1 MEENFF
7 LRWIGFMVFALIVWL
22 FFPFLKSFFVA
33 LLMVMVTFPIYHFIE
48 TKIKRHKKLKTLAP
62 VLSASIITLAFSL
75 IVFIPIIIFLFHFL
89 SQPAD
94 TIKMITSL
102 WGQIDTLSQ
111 KLPTY
116 LEWLRTPLDAI
127 ISMSETHK
135 EKITAFL
142 VEWLGNGLKTFMM
155 MLGNMTMV
163 VVFLFFLT
171 LYSRRL
177 TLFFIPIIPLA
188 RSLKREFFREM
199 TMTVSVV
206 FYTLIG
212 VMITQGLVFGIFI
225 AFFDGY
231 DPLLLGFVTG
241 MVSILPLFGT
251 AFVWVPIAVNEYLQG
266 NTINAL
272 IISIYSYAMMAVFV
286 DNIVKLVILNF
297 VSHKLSHNKHRINEF
312 IIFFAIIGG
321 LATFGFWGFILGPA
335 IVALAATTLVT
346 LRKANRSSLTHEET
360 PVDIN

>member
-7 LRWIGFMVFALIVWL
+7 LRWIGFVVFALIVWL

-33 LLMVMVTFPIYHFIE
+33 LLMVMVTFPIYHLIE
-48 TKIKRHKKLKTLAP
+48 TKIKRRKKLKILAP
-62 VLSASIITLAFSL
+62 VLSASIVTLAFSL
-75 IVFIPIIIFLFHFL
+75 IVFMPIAIFLFYIL
-89 SQPAD
+89 SQPAN
-94 TIKMITSL
+94 TIGMITYFWS
-102 WGQIDTLSQ
+102 QIDTLSQ
-111 KLPTY
+111 NLPTY
-116 LEWLRTPLDAI
+116 LEWLKTPLDTI
-127 ISMSETHK
+127 VSMMDTNK

-142 VEWLGNGLKTFMM
+142 VEWLGNGLKTFML
-155 MLGNMTMV
+155 MLGSMTMI
-163 VVFLFFLT
+163 VVFFFFLT
-171 LYSRRL
+171 LYGRRL
-177 TLFFIPIIPLA
+177 ALFFIPIIPLA

-206 FYTLIG
+206 FYTLVG

-231 DPLLLGFVTG
+231 NPLLLGFITG

-251 AFVWVPIAVNEYLQG
+251 ALVWVPVATNEYLQG
-266 NTINAL
+266 NVINAL
-272 IISIYSYAMMAVFV
+272 IISVYSYAMMAVFV

-297 VSHKLSHNKHRINEF
+297 VNRKLNHNKHRINEF

-335 IVALAATTLVT
+335 IVALAATTLAT
-346 LRKANRSSLTHEET
+346 LRKANRSNLAHEEA